1 MTDGDFGIN
10 TVLIV
15 GPIASE
21 RGQRAGD
28 LVEQRADLSAVIDIF
43 RGQRRGHDL
52 TGAGIDAEMQFAPGA
67 AGLDAVLLNQ
77 PLARAA

>member
-15 GPIASE
+15 GPITGE

-28 LVEQRADLSAVIDIF
+28 LVEQRADLSAVVHLF

-52 TGAGIDAEMQFAPGA
+52 TGAGIDADVQFAPSA
-67 AGLDAVLLNQ
+67 AGLSFTVSL
-77 PLARAA
+77 PSSY